1 MGCFGSGKG
10 GWGHS
15 RSLLLTPW
23 RGALHAQGL
32 EGHRGISARGVGGVE
47 LVREFSQMFG
57 AVRDVPRGRG
67 QDFFLPS
74 PQPGAQV
81 SKQTR
86 FSRSP
91 RHPWDLFSKSG
102 VCLHPQFTRR
112 CRISLPF
119 ATLSPPPHTP
129 SVSGSKSPTPGG
141 WLRHDLIHGTTGKEG
156 VAWGTGAEEGGGPG
170 KLEEGRRNCTTHPG
184 PASP

>member
-1 MGCFGSGKG
+1 M
-10 GWGHS
+10 
-15 RSLLLTPW
+15 R
-23 RGALHAQGL
+23 
-32 EGHRGISARGVGGVE
+32 E
-47 LVREFSQMFG
+47 LSQMFG

-91 RHPWDLFSKSG
+91 RRPWDLFSKSG

-141 WLRHDLIHGTTGKEG
+141 GSGMTSSTGRLGRRGSPG
-156 VAWGTGAEEGGGPG
+156 VQEQKRGAGPG
-170 KLEEGRRNCTTHPG
+170 KLEEGRRNRTTHPR